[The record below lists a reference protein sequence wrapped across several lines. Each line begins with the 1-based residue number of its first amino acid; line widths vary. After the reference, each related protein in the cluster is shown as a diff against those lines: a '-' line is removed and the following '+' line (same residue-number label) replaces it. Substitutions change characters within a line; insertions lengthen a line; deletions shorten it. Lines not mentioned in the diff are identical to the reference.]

1 MAKGS
6 IVSEL
11 WAFMKARRKWWL
23 APIIIILLLVGTL
36 LVFAQGSVLAPFIY
50 TIF

>member
-6 IVSEL
+6 LVGEL
-11 WAFMKARRKWWL
+11 WSFMKARRKWWL
-23 APIIIILLLVGTL
+23 APIIVIMLLVGML